1 MRLVNSSR
9 TSFSLLVSEEKFDD
23 GVGFE
28 IHLVHVGVLVLHH
41 LNTERQ
47 TDIVRTQSTSD
58 RNIKKSHIFDT
69 SVRMKVIY
77 YCE

>member
-1 MRLVNSSR
+1 MNVQRHVCETLYSSR

-58 RNIKKSHIFDT
+58 RNIKT
-69 SVRMKVIY
+69 SLTRV
-77 YCE
+77 